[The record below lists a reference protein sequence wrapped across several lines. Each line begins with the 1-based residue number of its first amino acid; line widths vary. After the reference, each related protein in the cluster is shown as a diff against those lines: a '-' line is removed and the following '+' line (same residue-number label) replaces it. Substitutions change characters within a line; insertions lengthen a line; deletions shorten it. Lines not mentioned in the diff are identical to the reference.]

1 METYQA
7 DIVIVGAGG
16 AGLRAAIAA
25 AQADPAL
32 RIALVSK
39 VYPMRSHTVAAEGG
53 SAGVKQAHDSFD
65 AHFNDTVSGGD
76 WLCEQDV
83 VEYFVS
89 QCPEEM
95 VQLERWGC
103 PWSRKE
109 DGSVNVRA
117 FGGMK
122 IERTWFAADKTGFHM
137 LHTLFQ
143 TSIRFPSIR
152 RFDEYFCADLIVEDG
167 EARGV
172 LAIDIASGD
181 SLLIE
186 AGAVVMATGGAGR
199 VFRENTNGGIVT
211 GDGMALA
218 YRHGVPL
225 RDMEFVQYHPTC
237 MPGTGLLFTEACRGE
252 GGLLVNKDGY
262 RYLQDYGLGPAED
275 KPRNKFME
283 LGPRDRL
290 SQAFWYEQQ
299 QGRTVEGPW
308 GSAVYLD
315 LRHLGHAKLRERLPQ
330 ICELAEEFLGID
342 PAKAPIPVRPAV
354 HYTMGGILVDGRCA
368 APMPGLFAAG
378 ECSSVG
384 IHGANRL
391 GSNSLAEL
399 SVFGKVAGEEAA
411 RCARSRRPARREALQ
426 QQAEAA
432 EARLHALRARE
443 GGERIA
449 ELRREMAE
457 TMEAGCGIYRLEAS
471 MQATCDKLAELK
483 QRFRNVHVEDKSSVW
498 NSDWLLAIELGY
510 QLDVAEAMAH
520 SALQRRESRGAHQRL
535 DGCEQRDDAN
545 FLKHS
550 LAVYQGAD
558 APRIDY
564 GAVKITKSQ
573 PAVRAYGA
581 AGLAA
586 EAAAKEGKA

>member
-1 METYQA
+1 
-7 DIVIVGAGG
+7 
-16 AGLRAAIAA
+16 IAA

-95 VQLERWGC
+95 VQLEHWGC

-218 YRHGVPL
+218 Y
-225 RDMEFVQYHPTC
+225 
-237 MPGTGLLFTEACRGE
+237 
-252 GGLLVNKDGY
+252 
-262 RYLQDYGLGPAED
+262 
-275 KPRNKFME
+275 
-283 LGPRDRL
+283 
-290 SQAFWYEQQ
+290 
-299 QGRTVEGPW
+299 
-308 GSAVYLD
+308 
-315 LRHLGHAKLRERLPQ
+315 
-330 ICELAEEFLGID
+330 
-342 PAKAPIPVRPAV
+342 
-354 HYTMGGILVDGRCA
+354 
-368 APMPGLFAAG
+368 
-378 ECSSVG
+378 
-384 IHGANRL
+384 
-391 GSNSLAEL
+391 
-399 SVFGKVAGEEAA
+399 
-411 RCARSRRPARREALQ
+411 
-426 QQAEAA
+426 
-432 EARLHALRARE
+432 
-443 GGERIA
+443 
-449 ELRREMAE
+449 
-457 TMEAGCGIYRLEAS
+457 
-471 MQATCDKLAELK
+471 
-483 QRFRNVHVEDKSSVW
+483 
-498 NSDWLLAIELGY
+498 
-510 QLDVAEAMAH
+510 
-520 SALQRRESRGAHQRL
+520 
-535 DGCEQRDDAN
+535 
-545 FLKHS
+545 
-550 LAVYQGAD
+550 
-558 APRIDY
+558 
-564 GAVKITKSQ
+564 
-573 PAVRAYGA
+573 
-581 AGLAA
+581 
-586 EAAAKEGKA
+586 